1 MRAVRRQDFSYDL
14 PEELIAQVAARRA
27 LGEPHAGARRASGAL
42 SDRAV
47 RDLPGLLQRGDLLV
61 LNDTRVVAARLVG
74 VKPSGGRV
82 EILLERDL
90 AGFEALAQL
99 AASKPIRE
107 GLEVET
113 AGGTVRV
120 ARARG

>member
-1 MRAVRRQDFSYDL
+1 MRRQDFSYDL
-14 PEELIAQVAARRA
+14 PEELIAQVPLAERSASRM
-27 LGEPHAGARRASGAL
+27 LVLDGPSGAL

-90 AGFEALAQL
+90 AGYEALAQL
-99 AASKPIRE
+99 VREAAARE
-107 GLEVET
+107 EAEG
-113 AGGTVRV
+113 
-120 ARARG
+120 